1 MTAAEVNS
9 VQKLKKTTT
18 EPVVDEEHTD
28 SFAERALKRS
38 RITTV
43 SSNQFINTNFLLP
56 TSNDVERLFS
66 MSKRIFTVKR
76 RSLARST
83 LEALMFLNRNRALW
97 NQALVGAIVN
107 SNETDDN
114 LSGDEEDSCDSDD
127 EY

>member
-97 NQALVGAIVN
+97 NQALPCYPTQFTRAN
-107 SNETDDN
+107 YTDSLRMNE
-114 LSGDEEDSCDSDD
+114 LSG
-127 EY
+127 